1 MSAPMSHEFTKGF
14 SKTNPVFVLLLGLCP
29 VLAVTGTVKDA
40 MGMAVASAF
49 VLVGSNVIIS
59 LARDIIPPK
68 VRIPCF
74 IVVIATFVTIVE
86 LVMQAYVP
94 PLYKSL
100 GIFVPLIVVNCI
112 ILGRAE
118 AFASKNS
125 VGASTL
131 DGLGMGVGFAWALLL
146 LATVREVLGKGTF
159 LGYQLVPGFRPALI
173 MILPPGAFLSLGLML
188 GWINWRRMRR
198 ERRHAGRRT
207 ILDIRRRTGVGRA
220 ALRTDEGRSGR

>member
-1 MSAPMSHEFTKGF
+1 MSTPASQEFTKGF
-14 SKTNPVFVLLLGLCP
+14 SKSNPVFVLLLGLCP
-29 VLAVTGTVKDA
+29 TLAVTGTVNDA
-40 MGMAVASAF
+40 IGMAVAATF
-49 VLVGSNVIIS
+49 VLVCSNIIIS

-118 AFASKNS
+118 AFASKNP
-125 VGASTL
+125 VGASVL
-131 DGLGMGVGFAWALLL
+131 DGLGMSLGFGWALVL
-146 LATVREVLGKGTF
+146 LATVREVLGNGTF

-173 MILPPGAFLSLGLML
+173 MILPPGAFLSLGLIL
-188 GWINWRRMRR
+188 GWINWRRLRR
-198 ERRHAGRRT
+198 ARRQ
-207 ILDIRRRTGVGRA
+207 
-220 ALRTDEGRSGR
+220 SSS